1 MLILGQQYFFELS
14 KDLDSFLTVVFN
26 HAVVPVFLR
35 LGFHRPIADAF
46 RAQVAEHK
54 FPKQ

>member
-1 MLILGQQYFFELS
+1 MLILGQQYFFEVS